1 MEANSDI
8 IPKFCRFLKDENAY
22 DKYTFN
28 MSHTAMC
35 QSHPLYKI
43 LKKIKETN
51 DVNSTLIRQFF
62 NRLSPYSWIMEA
74 FVWRKTEEGSLYWS
88 NLNSK
93 WKNLLDDDWHK
104 EHMIENSTSYFYDYY
119 DTRI

>member
-28 MSHTAMC
+28 MSHTIIC
-35 QSHPLYKI
+35 KSHPLYKI

-62 NRLSPYSWIMEA
+62 NRLSPYNWIMEA
-74 FVWRKTEEGSLYWS
+74 FVWSETEERSLYWS
-88 NLNSK
+88 NLHYK
-93 WKNLLDDDWHK
+93 WKKLLGDDLYK
-104 EHMIENSTSYFYDYY
+104 NIG
-119 DTRI
+119 